1 MSETLK
7 KLEDRIREGDLVV
20 AVFACGTGIEIGS
33 AEVQTFSF
41 VLIILK

>member
-1 MSETLK
+1 MLETLK
-7 KLEDRIREGDLVV
+7 KLEDQIKEEDFLEI
-20 AVFACGTGIEIGS
+20 FACGTDIEIGS

>member
-7 KLEDRIREGDLVV
+7 KLEDQIREEDFL
-20 AVFACGTGIEIGS
+20 AVFASGTGTEIGS

-41 VLIILK
+41 VLTILK